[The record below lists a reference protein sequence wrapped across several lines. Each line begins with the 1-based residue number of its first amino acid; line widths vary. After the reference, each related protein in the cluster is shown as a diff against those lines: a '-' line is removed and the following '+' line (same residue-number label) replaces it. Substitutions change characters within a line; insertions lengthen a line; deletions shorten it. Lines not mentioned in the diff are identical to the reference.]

1 MRAIALGLLSCGVL
15 FSAPDDVRMKDG
27 TEYKNLA
34 LKSETKTQMVFEDLD
49 GKKLTLSK
57 DKIAEHVKK
66 PTVREAFAETRKASD
81 TKDPAKSAALAKE
94 AAALGLKRESREL
107 WNEVLKID
115 EQNAEARAALGFVK
129 VGGKWITAAEADA
142 AFEKESG
149 PVYKAIGLTKVDGKW
164 TSPADVARKKQNLVE
179 VQGVWVKQEQAKKI
193 AADGLS
199 WREGAWLTKDEVVKF
214 DQGLRRV
221 GREWKPA
228 KEFDADRST
237 WKDPW
242 VLKGRRVEVV
252 SNARYEVSGRT
263 LAMADQALDAFV
275 AFFGWE
281 PDYYGDRGLPVVLYG
296 RTVED
301 YKFFGGQATP
311 DWAAVR
317 SSTDGVFYMPAFMK
331 TRGAAVTY
339 FYDMWGLYAFWWG
352 PRGAVEAFLGRFA
365 DLTKIDGNILDAVA
379 GGFAFRKGELHDPP
393 PINFNTW
400 LNDKTRAF
408 EPASKLLDRNH
419 RSNTAEHVPAQSGL
433 FIHWL
438 SLNKK
443 DELRWAI
450 MKWLAGKSDRK
461 TFFAD
466 ATRGWT
472 AEETDK
478 AFAEYVETYRKE
490 WLARPH
496 K

>member
-1 MRAIALGLLSCGVL
+1 MRVIAFLSLVSSAVL
-15 FSAPDDVRMKDG
+15 AVPDEVRMKDG
-27 TEYKNLA
+27 TEYKNLT
-34 LKSETKTQMVFEDLD
+34 LKSETKTQWVFEDLD

-57 DKIAEHVKK
+57 DKVAEHAKK
-66 PTVREAFAETRKASD
+66 PTVRDTFAEIRKASD
-81 TKDPAKSAALAKE
+81 PKDPTKLVALAKE
-94 AAALGLKRESREL
+94 ATGLGLKREAREI
-107 WNEVLKID
+107 WNEILKID
-115 EQNAEARAALGFVK
+115 DGHVEARAALGFVK
-129 VGGKWITAAEADA
+129 SGGKWITAAEAEA
-142 AFEKESG
+142 AFDKESG
-149 PVYKAIGLTKVDGKW
+149 PVYKALGLTKVDGKW
-164 TSPADVARKKQNLVE
+164 TAPAEVARKKMNLVE
-179 VQGVWVKQEQAKKI
+179 VQGVWVKSEQAKKI

-199 WREGAWLTKDEVVKF
+199 YREGAWLTKDEVVKF
-214 DQGLRRV
+214 DQGLRRG
-221 GREWKPA
+221 GREWKAA
-228 KEFDADRST
+228 KEFDADRNT

-252 SNARYEVSGRT
+252 SNARYEVCGRT
-263 LAMADQALDAFV
+263 LASADQALDAFV
-275 AFFGWE
+275 AFFGFE
-281 PDYYGDRGLPVVLYG
+281 PDYYGERGLPVVLYG

-317 SSTDGVFYMPAFMK
+317 SSTDGVFYMPGFMK
-331 TRGAAVTY
+331 TRGASVTY

-352 PRGAVEAFLGRFA
+352 PRGALEAFLGRFA
-365 DLTKIDGNILDAVA
+365 DLTRIDSNILDAIA

-438 SLNKK
+438 SLEKK
-443 DELRWAI
+443 DELRFAI

-461 TFFAD
+461 TFFND

-478 AFAEYVETYRKE
+478 KFAEYVETYRKD